1 MDIILMFIGCIAAT
15 ITVIIKINQ
24 HYTDK
29 FKNNK

>member
-1 MDIILMFIGCIAAT
+1 MDILLMFVASIAAT

-29 FKNNK
+29 FKNK

>member
-1 MDIILMFIGCIAAT
+1 MDIILMFAGSIAAT

-29 FKNNK
+29 FKNK

>member
-15 ITVIIKINQ
+15 MAAIIKINQ

>member
-1 MDIILMFIGCIAAT
+1 MDIILMFVASIAAT

-29 FKNNK
+29 FKNK